1 MLISETGRFGRLPP
15 DVQSSHPMG
24 YLWQQWSED
33 GTILTVYYITGSDGI
48 AHTAATRWNSDGD
61 ADNPL
66 VS

>member
-1 MLISETGRFGRLPP
+1 MRNGF
-15 DVQSSHPMG
+15 MG
-24 YLWQQWSED
+24 DENNSNAKAASIVTKECQDLA
-33 GTILTVYYITGSDGI
+33 LHYITGSDGI